1 MNLEAFCRIADRLLF
16 RQLTTHSH
24 QQGGNIM
31 SQATMNSVINGVD
44 VERLGATV
52 QAIQQTP
59 PLARGRRHAMK
70 SPHIIGFAAAALL
83 ACAAPSSGTEP
94 TVAPAPP
101 KSISDTVPLYT
112 NLGSHHKRISTRVP
126 ATQQYFDQGLRLV
139 YGFNHVEAIRSFT
152 RAAELDSTCAMCYW
166 GIALAYGPHVNAPMD
181 SASGVAAYAAAQKAL
196 ALKSHATAP
205 ERAYIEA
212 VAQRYAAV
220 PPTDRARLD
229 TLYSRAMERVANTYA
244 NDLDAATLYA
254 ESLMDLR
261 PWNYWRP
268 DGTPYPGTNEIVH
281 QLRRVLSRNPNHP
294 GACHY
299 YIHAVEAVNP
309 QAAVPCAERLA
320 RLMPGEGHM
329 VHMPAHIYIRVGRW
343 NDAVQANQH
352 AIHTDEVFIEG
363 QHPMGVYPLAY
374 YPHNIHFLA
383 FASTMAGRSVQ
394 AIEASNTLTSKVN
407 LDAARQ
413 VGMLQ
418 EMLPYHALTLTTFGK
433 WDDVLAEPLPPADI
447 RFSYAMAYYARGVA
461 HAAKGQWAEA
471 QAALDTVTAINA
483 ATPEGADGKT
493 ALSIAVH
500 ALSGEI
506 ATRRGDLDAGTN
518 HFREATKIEDA
529 GLYFEPPKWYYPIRH
544 SLGAALLKAG
554 QNAKA
559 EKVYR
564 EDLRRFPENGWSLF
578 GLAQALRAQGKNTEA
593 AAAEARFR
601 RAWASTDVTLT
612 ASRF

>member
-1 MNLEAFCRIADRLLF
+1 MYEEPKQDRGMLIRAGETVHSEYIIQIEKAMPKRR
-16 RQLTTHSH
+16 RQ
-24 QQGGNIM
+24 
-31 SQATMNSVINGVD
+31 
-44 VERLGATV
+44 
-52 QAIQQTP
+52 
-59 PLARGRRHAMK
+59 AMK
-70 SPHIIGFAAAALL
+70 GLQLIGFVAAALL
-83 ACAAPSSGTEP
+83 AWAAPSLGAES
-94 TVAPAPP
+94 TVAPARPSSLADP
-101 KSISDTVPLYT
+101 VPLYT

-139 YGFNHVEAIRSFT
+139 YGFNHAEAIRSFT
-152 RAAELDSTCAMCYW
+152 RAAELDPTCAMCYW

-212 VAQRYAAV
+212 VAQRYEAD

-229 TLYSRAMERVANTYA
+229 TLYSRAMERVANTNA
-244 NDLDAATLYA
+244 N
-254 ESLMDLR
+254 DLR

-268 DGTPYPGTNEIVH
+268 DGTPYPGTNEIVR
-281 QLRRVLSRNPNHP
+281 QLERVISRNPNHP

-329 VHMPAHIYIRVGRW
+329 VHMPSHIYARVGRW
-343 NDAVQANQH
+343 NDAIQANQH

-383 FASTMAGRSVQ
+383 FASTMAGRSAQ
-394 AIEASNTLTSKVN
+394 AIAASHTLTSKVN

-413 VGMLQ
+413 VGLLQ

-433 WDDVLAEPLPPADI
+433 WDDVLAEPLPPEDI

-471 QAALDTVTAINA
+471 QAALDTVTAINS

-493 ALSIAVH
+493 GSRSLCMRCPARSPLA
-500 ALSGEI
+500 
-506 ATRRGDLDAGTN
+506 ATT
-518 HFREATKIEDA
+518 
-529 GLYFEPPKWYYPIRH
+529 
-544 SLGAALLKAG
+544 
-554 QNAKA
+554 
-559 EKVYR
+559 
-564 EDLRRFPENGWSLF
+564 
-578 GLAQALRAQGKNTEA
+578 
-593 AAAEARFR
+593 
-601 RAWASTDVTLT
+601 ST
-612 ASRF
+612 

>member
-1 MNLEAFCRIADRLLF
+1 
-16 RQLTTHSH
+16 
-24 QQGGNIM
+24 
-31 SQATMNSVINGVD
+31 
-44 VERLGATV
+44 
-52 QAIQQTP
+52 
-59 PLARGRRHAMK
+59 
-70 SPHIIGFAAAALL
+70 
-83 ACAAPSSGTEP
+83 
-94 TVAPAPP
+94 
-101 KSISDTVPLYT
+101 
-112 NLGSHHKRISTRVP
+112 
-126 ATQQYFDQGLRLV
+126 
-139 YGFNHVEAIRSFT
+139 
-152 RAAELDSTCAMCYW
+152 
-166 GIALAYGPHVNAPMD
+166 
-181 SASGVAAYAAAQKAL
+181 
-196 ALKSHATAP
+196 
-205 ERAYIEA
+205 
-212 VAQRYAAV
+212 
-220 PPTDRARLD
+220 
-229 TLYSRAMERVANTYA
+229 MEQVANTYA
-244 NDLDAATLYA
+244 DDLDAATLYA

-261 PWNYWRP
+261 PWNYWQP
-268 DGTPYPGTNEIVH
+268 DGTPYPGTNEIV
-281 QLRRVLSRNPNHP
+281 RRLERVISRNPNHP

-320 RLMPGEGHM
+320 QLMPGEGHM
-329 VHMPAHIYIRVGRW
+329 VHMPAHIYVRVGRW

-383 FASTMAGRSVQ
+383 FASTMAGRSAQ

-413 VGMLQ
+413 VGLLQ

-433 WDDVLAEPLPPADI
+433 WDEVLAEPLPPTDI
-447 RFSYAMAYYARGVA
+447 RFSYAMAHYARGVA

-483 ATPEGADGKT
+483 STPEGADGKT

-506 ATRRGDLDAGTN
+506 ATRRGNPDAGIT
-518 HFREATKIEDA
+518 HFQEAAKIEDS

-544 SLGAALLKAG
+544 SLGAALLKTG
-554 QNAKA
+554 HNAEA
-559 EKVYR
+559 EKVYG

-593 AAAEARFR
+593 AEADARFR
-601 RAWASTDVTLT
+601 RAWASTDVTLK

>member
-1 MNLEAFCRIADRLLF
+1 MKPLRLLSLSWDSCSQVRLRRRRKF
-16 RQLTTHSH
+16 LGLSTQLHFEPERERKH
-24 QQGGNIM
+24 
-31 SQATMNSVINGVD
+31 TM
-44 VERLGATV
+44 
-52 QAIQQTP
+52 
-59 PLARGRRHAMK
+59 K
-70 SPHIIGFAAAALL
+70 FPHIIGFAAAALL
-83 ACAAPSSGTEP
+83 ACAAPSLGTES

-101 KSISDTVPLYT
+101 RSLSDTVPLYT

-139 YGFNHVEAIRSFT
+139 YGFNHAEAIRSFT

-212 VAQRYAAV
+212 LAQRYEAV

-268 DGTPYPGTNEIVH
+268 DGTPYPGTNEIVR
-281 QLRRVLSRNPNHP
+281 QLERVISRNPNHP

-320 RLMPGEGHM
+320 RLMPDEGHM

-343 NDAVQANQH
+343 SDAMQANQH

-383 FASTMAGRSVQ
+383 FASTMAGRSAQ

-433 WDDVLAEPLPPADI
+433 WDDVLAEPLPPTDI

-544 SLGAALLKAG
+544 SLGAALVKTE
-554 QNAKA
+554 QNAEA

-593 AAAEARFR
+593 AVAEARFR

>member
-1 MNLEAFCRIADRLLF
+1 
-16 RQLTTHSH
+16 
-24 QQGGNIM
+24 
-31 SQATMNSVINGVD
+31 
-44 VERLGATV
+44 
-52 QAIQQTP
+52 
-59 PLARGRRHAMK
+59 MK
-70 SPHIIGFAAAALL
+70 SLRIIGFGAAALL
-83 ACAAPSSGTEP
+83 AWATLSSATESMAAPMATTSL
-94 TVAPAPP
+94 
-101 KSISDTVPLYT
+101 SDTVPLYT
-112 NLGSHHKRISTRVP
+112 NLGSHHKRISTRVA
-126 ATQQYFDQGLRLV
+126 ATQQYFDQGLRLT
-139 YGFNHVEAIRSFT
+139 YGFNHAEAIRSFT
-152 RAAELDSTCAMCYW
+152 RAAELDPTCAMCYW

-181 SASGVAAYAAAQKAL
+181 STSGVAAYAAVQKAL
-196 ALKSHATAP
+196 SLQSHATAP

-212 VAQRYAAV
+212 LVRRYEAD
-220 PPTDRARLD
+220 PPADRVRLD
-229 TLYSRAMERVANTYA
+229 TAYSRALGQVAKTYPK
-244 NDLDAATLYA
+244 DLDAAALYA

-268 DGTPYPGTNEIVH
+268 DGTPYPGTKEIVR
-281 QLRRVLSRNPNHP
+281 QLRKVISSNPNHP

-309 QAAVPCAERLA
+309 KAAVPCAERLA

-343 NDAVQANQH
+343 NDAIKANQH

-363 QHPMGVYPLAY
+363 QHPVGVYPLAY
-374 YPHNIHFLA
+374 YLHNIHFLA
-383 FASTMAGRSVQ
+383 FASTMAGQSAQ
-394 AIEASNTLTSKVN
+394 ATEASNILTSKVN

-418 EMLPYHALTLTTFGK
+418 EMLPYHALTLTTFGQ
-433 WDDVLAEPLPPADI
+433 WDKVLSVPLPPEDI
-447 RFSYAMAYYARGVA
+447 RFSYAMASYARGVA
-461 HAAKGQWAEA
+461 YAAKGEWADA
-471 QAALDTVTAINA
+471 QAALDRVTEADA
-483 ATPEGADGKT
+483 ATPEGAEGKT

-506 ATRRGDLDAGTN
+506 ATRSGDLDTGIT
-518 HFREATKIEDA
+518 HFREAAKIEDG

-554 QNAKA
+554 HHAEA

-564 EDLRRFPENGWSLF
+564 EELRRFPENGWSLF
-578 GLAQALRAQGKNTEA
+578 GLAQALRAQGNSEFA
-593 AAAEARFR
+593 SAEARFS

>member
-1 MNLEAFCRIADRLLF
+1 MKPLRLLSLSWDSCSQVRLRRRRKF
-16 RQLTTHSH
+16 LGLSTQLHFEPERERK
-24 QQGGNIM
+24 Q
-31 SQATMNSVINGVD
+31 TM
-44 VERLGATV
+44 
-52 QAIQQTP
+52 
-59 PLARGRRHAMK
+59 K
-70 SPHIIGFAAAALL
+70 FPHIIGFAAAALL
-83 ACAAPSSGTEP
+83 AWASPSLGTES

-101 KSISDTVPLYT
+101 TNLADQVPLYT
-112 NLGSHHKRISTRVP
+112 NLGAHHKRISTRVP
-126 ATQQYFDQGLRLV
+126 AAQQYFDQGLRLL
-139 YGFNHVEAIRSFT
+139 YGFNHAEAIRSFT

-196 ALKSHATAP
+196 ALKSHATTP

-212 VAQRYAAV
+212 LAQRYEAD
-220 PPTDRARLD
+220 PPADRVRLD
-229 TLYSRAMERVANTYA
+229 RLYSLAMGQVAKTYPK
-244 NDLDAATLYA
+244 DLDAATLYA

-268 DGTPYPGTNEIVH
+268 DGTPYPGTKEIVH
-281 QLRRVLSRNPNHP
+281 QLERVISRNPNHP

-309 QAAVPCAERLA
+309 KAAVPCAERLA

-329 VHMPAHIYIRVGRW
+329 VHMPAHIFIRVGRW

-383 FASTMAGRSVQ
+383 FASTMAGRSAQ

-413 VGMLQ
+413 VGLLQ
-418 EMLPYHALTLTTFGK
+418 EMLPYHALTLTTFGQ
-433 WDDVLAEPLPPADI
+433 WDDVLAAPLPPADI
-447 RFSYAMAYYARGVA
+447 RFSYALASYARGVA

-471 QAALDTVTAINA
+471 HAALDRVTAINA
-483 ATPEGADGKT
+483 ATPEAADGKT

-506 ATRRGDLDAGTN
+506 ATRRGDLDAGIT
-518 HFREATKIEDA
+518 HFREAATIEDA

-544 SLGAALLKAG
+544 SLGAALVKAG
-554 QNAKA
+554 QHDEA
-559 EKVYR
+559 ETVYR

-578 GLAQALRAQGKNTEA
+578 GLAQALQAQGKNTA
-593 AAAEARFR
+593 AAAVDARFR

>member
-1 MNLEAFCRIADRLLF
+1 MTF
-16 RQLTTHSH
+16 
-24 QQGGNIM
+24 
-31 SQATMNSVINGVD
+31 
-44 VERLGATV
+44 
-52 QAIQQTP
+52 
-59 PLARGRRHAMK
+59 
-70 SPHIIGFAAAALL
+70 PHIIAFAAAVLL
-83 ACAAPSSGTEP
+83 ASTAPSWGTES

-101 KSISDTVPLYT
+101 QSSSETVPLYKD
-112 NLGSHHKRISTRVP
+112 LGSHHKSISTKVP

-139 YGFNHVEAIRSFT
+139 YGFNHAEAIRSFT
-152 RAAELDSTCAMCYW
+152 RAAELDPTCAMCYW
-166 GIALAYGPHVNAPMD
+166 GIALANGPHVNAPMD
-181 SASGVAAYAAAQKAL
+181 AASGAAAYAAAQKAL
-196 ALKSHATAP
+196 ALTSHATAP

-212 VAQRYAAV
+212 VAQRYEAE
-220 PPTDRARLD
+220 PTADRVQLD
-229 TLYSRAMERVANTYA
+229 TSYARAMEKVAETYA
-244 NDLDAATLYA
+244 KDLDAATLYA

-261 PWNYWRP
+261 PWNYWKP
-268 DGTPYPGTNEIVH
+268 DGTPYPGTKEIVR
-281 QLRRVLSRNPNHP
+281 QLERVLSQNPNHP

-320 RLMPGEGHM
+320 QLMPGEGHM

-352 AIHTDEVFIEG
+352 AIHSDEVFIEG
-363 QHPMGVYPLAY
+363 QHPTGVYPLAY

-383 FASTMAGRSVQ
+383 FASTMAGRSAQ
-394 AIEASNTLTSKVN
+394 AIEASHTLTSKVN
-407 LDAARQ
+407 VDAARQ
-413 VGMLQ
+413 VGLLQ

-433 WDDVLAEPLPPADI
+433 WDEVLAEPLPPEDI
-447 RFSYAMAYYARGVA
+447 RFSYAMAHYARGVA
-461 HAAKGQWAEA
+461 YAAKEQWTEA

-483 ATPEGADGKT
+483 ATSESADGKT

-506 ATRRGDLDAGTN
+506 ATRRGDLDAGIK
-518 HFREATKIEDA
+518 HFREAAKIEDA

-554 QNAKA
+554 QHAEA

-564 EDLRRFPENGWSLF
+564 EDLRRFPENGWAQF
-578 GLAQALRAQGKNTEA
+578 GLAQALRAQGKSREA

-601 RAWASTDVTLT
+601 QAWASTDVTLT

>member
-1 MNLEAFCRIADRLLF
+1 M
-16 RQLTTHSH
+16 
-24 QQGGNIM
+24 
-31 SQATMNSVINGVD
+31 
-44 VERLGATV
+44 
-52 QAIQQTP
+52 TP
-59 PLARGRRHAMK
+59 I
-70 SPHIIGFAAAALL
+70 HIIGFAAAVLL
-83 ACAAPSSGTEP
+83 ASAVPGSGAES
-94 TVAPAPP
+94 VAVPAPQSSP
-101 KSISDTVPLYT
+101 SEAAPLYT
-112 NLGSHHKRISTRVP
+112 NLGSHHKAISTQVP
-126 ATQQYFDQGLRLV
+126 AAQQYFDQGLRFV
-139 YGFNHVEAIRSFT
+139 YGFNHAEAIRSFKQ
-152 RAAELDSTCAMCYW
+152 AAELDPACAMCYW

-196 ALKSHATAP
+196 AVKSHATEP
-205 ERAYIEA
+205 ERAYIDA
-212 VAQRYAAV
+212 VAQRYEAV
-220 PPTDRARLD
+220 PGTDRAGLD
-229 TLYSRAMERVANTYA
+229 RLYSRAMEQVANTYA
-244 NDLDAATLYA
+244 DDLDAATLYA

-261 PWNYWRP
+261 PWNYWQP
-268 DGTPYPGTNEIVH
+268 DGTPYPGTTEIVR
-281 QLRRVLSRNPNHP
+281 QLEKVISRNPHHP

-309 QAAVPCAERLA
+309 DAAVPCAERLA
-320 RLMPGEGHM
+320 GLMPGEGHM

-383 FASTMAGRSVQ
+383 FASTMAGRSAQ
-394 AIEASNTLTSKVN
+394 AIEASNTLISKVN
-407 LDAARQ
+407 LDVARQ
-413 VGMLQ
+413 VGLLQ

-433 WDDVLAEPLPPADI
+433 WDEVLAEPLPPADI
-447 RFSYAMAYYARGVA
+447 RFSYAMAQYARGVA

-471 QAALDTVTAINA
+471 QAALDTVTGIND

-518 HFREATKIEDA
+518 HFREAAKMEDA

-544 SLGAALLKAG
+544 SLGAALVKAG
-554 QNAKA
+554 QHAEA

-578 GLAQALRAQGKNTEA
+578 GLAQALRAQGKDAEA
-593 AAAEARFR
+593 AAADERFR